1 MHYPDHVTQLQLVRE
16 HQAELR
22 KQSQPRQREQ
32 DTERPLAM
40 AVLSRGPVDRLTTR
54 KRIRVRPVLAAAA
67 ALAAAATLLVAT
79 STAPAGS
86 HAVRSASSATLD
98 PRALAHARKIRFEI
112 TARYVRPHGPK
123 LAVTEASS
131 TGVLE
136 SFTLWTARLDEAR
149 TVPADNGV
157 YFAICPVRAT
167 CPYPTSRFAR
177 PAADFLPRRQALE
190 LALRTF
196 LETSATVVAVSLPTP
211 RFILFVVERDELAR
225 EVEMAALASAL
236 SGDPAH
242 APAAWLHRVVDQV
255 TRPRTFVPLGM
266 EPTSAGRDTFTAV
279 PRWPT
284 MSVGGEGNWRASG

>member
-1 MHYPDHVTQLQLVRE
+1 M
-16 HQAELR
+16 
-22 KQSQPRQREQ
+22 
-32 DTERPLAM
+32 
-40 AVLSRGPVDRLTTR
+40 
-54 KRIRVRPVLAAAA
+54 
-67 ALAAAATLLVAT
+67 LAAAATLAVAATLLVVA

-86 HAVRSASSATLD
+86 HAVRLTSSATLD

-123 LAVTEASS
+123 LVVTEASS
-131 TGVLE
+131 TGVIE
-136 SFTLWTARLDEAR
+136 SFTLLTVRLDDAR

-167 CPYPTSRFAR
+167 CPYPARRFAR

-196 LETSATVVAVSLPTP
+196 LDTSATVVAVSLPTP

-225 EVEMAALASAL
+225 EVDMPALASAL

-242 APAAWLHRVVDQV
+242 APAAWLHGVVDQV
-255 TRPRTFVPLGM
+255 TRPRTFVPLGI
-266 EPTSAGRDTFTAV
+266 EPTSTGGDTFTAM
-279 PRWPT
+279 PRWP
-284 MSVGGEGNWRASG
+284 SVRVDGEDSSAIAAAAAPSLFESKPS